1 MNKYIKHLVV
11 NNRNII
17 VFTHDLIAIA
27 LSWISAFLIRFNF
40 EIPEAHF
47 ISMISNL
54 WLVLIVQGII
64 FLIFRVHRASWRYSS
79 ISDVR
84 TITIAILLSSLV
96 LAGYFTFYYENQ
108 PVIPRS
114 IILLNPLLLLLIMF
128 GSRIIYRALRE
139 YQEYGSPLI
148 KPKNAIII
156 GTSKEGIDLAKV
168 LSRNPN
174 WHVVGLL
181 GSDISLKGREV
192 SGIKVLGAIELLPKL
207 FKKLNIETA
216 IIALPSSNYEERR
229 IALSIIKELDLQLL
243 TIPNFEDLSS
253 GRLSISQIRQVDVE
267 DLLGRDSVNLNNSGL
282 KKLIQNDVVM
292 ISGAGG
298 SIGSELT
305 RQALKFKPKII
316 FCIDISEASLYQ
328 LEQSIL
334 GLTKTKIIFVVA
346 DIKNEKRMK
355 ALFDRY
361 IPSVVFHAA
370 AYKHVPLMETEN
382 VSEVLINNA
391 KGTFLLGKICKSF
404 NVKKFVLVSTDKAI
418 NPTNVMGA
426 SKRLAEI
433 LCQSLQSKSGTEFII
448 VRFGN
453 VLGSSG
459 SVIPLFK
466 RQIEMG
472 GPVTVT
478 HREIT
483 RYFMSIPEASQLV
496 LQAGMMGLGGEIFV
510 LEMGKPIKILDLAKD
525 MISLSGLH
533 KDEIKIKF
541 TGLRP
546 GEKLFEELLADH
558 ELTKST
564 NHKKIRIAV
573 TSKSEEKFLNKA
585 IIKWINQSPGM
596 NEIKIK
602 KELKRW
608 VKDYKISK

>member
-1 MNKYIKHLVV
+1 
-11 NNRNII
+11 
-17 VFTHDLIAIA
+17 
-27 LSWISAFLIRFNF
+27 
-40 EIPEAHF
+40 
-47 ISMISNL
+47 
-54 WLVLIVQGII
+54 
-64 FLIFRVHRASWRYSS
+64 
-79 ISDVR
+79 
-84 TITIAILLSSLV
+84 
-96 LAGYFTFYYENQ
+96 
-108 PVIPRS
+108 
-114 IILLNPLLLLLIMF
+114 MF
-128 GSRIIYRALRE
+128 GSRIIYRELIE
-139 YQEYGSPLI
+139 YQEYNSPLI
-148 KPKNAIII
+148 KPKNAIIL
-156 GTSKEGIDLAKV
+156 GTSKEGVDLVKV

-174 WHVVGLL
+174 WRVLGLL

-192 SGIKVLGAIELLPKL
+192 SGVKILGAIELLPKL
-207 FKKLNIETA
+207 YKKLNIETA
-216 IIALPSSNYEERR
+216 IIAMPSSDYEERK
-229 IALSIIKELDLQLL
+229 IALNIIKELDLELL

-253 GRLSISQIRQVDVE
+253 GRLSVSQIRQVDVE
-267 DLLGRDSVNLNNSGL
+267 DLLGRDSVNLDNSRL

-292 ISGAGG
+292 VSGAGG

-305 RQALKFKPKII
+305 RQVLKFKPKIVL
-316 FCIDISEASLYQ
+316 CIDISEAALYQ
-328 LEQSIL
+328 LEQSIFKSP
-334 GLTKTKIIFVVA
+334 KTKILFVVA
-346 DIKNEKRMK
+346 DIKNEKRIK
-355 ALFDRY
+355 DLFGRY
-361 IPSVVFHAA
+361 TPSVVLHAA
-370 AYKHVPLMETEN
+370 AYKHVPLMEIEN

-391 KGTFLLGKICKSF
+391 KGTFLLAKICKLF

-433 LCQSLQSKSGTEFII
+433 LCQSLQSRAGTEFII

-466 RQIEMG
+466 KQIEKG

-478 HREIT
+478 HRDIS

-533 KDEIKIKF
+533 KDEIKIKL

-558 ELTKST
+558 ELTKPT
-564 NHKKIRIAV
+564 KHKKIRIAV
-573 TSKSEEKFLNKA
+573 SSKSEKKYSNKD
-585 IIKWINQSPGM
+585 IIKWINQSPDM
-596 NEIKIK
+596 DEVTIK

-608 VKDYKISK
+608 VRDYKIFS

>member
-1 MNKYIKHLVV
+1 
-11 NNRNII
+11 
-17 VFTHDLIAIA
+17 
-27 LSWISAFLIRFNF
+27 
-40 EIPEAHF
+40 
-47 ISMISNL
+47 
-54 WLVLIVQGII
+54 
-64 FLIFRVHRASWRYSS
+64 
-79 ISDVR
+79 
-84 TITIAILLSSLV
+84 
-96 LAGYFTFYYENQ
+96 
-108 PVIPRS
+108 
-114 IILLNPLLLLLIMF
+114 MF
-128 GSRIIYRALRE
+128 GSRIIYRGLRE
-139 YQEYGSPLI
+139 YKEYGSNSS
-148 KPKNAIII
+148 KPKNAIVL
-156 GTSKEGIDLAKV
+156 GTSKEGVSLVKALA
-168 LSRNPN
+168 RNPN
-174 WHVVGLL
+174 WHVLGLL

-192 SGIKVLGAIELLPKL
+192 SGVKILGAIELLPKL
-207 FKKLNIETA
+207 CKKLNIETA
-216 IIALPSSNYEERR
+216 IIAMASSDFEERR
-229 IALSIIKELDLQLL
+229 MALNIIKDLDLELL

-253 GRLSISQIRQVDVE
+253 GRLSVSQIRQVDVE
-267 DLLGRDSVNLNNSGL
+267 DLLGRDAVNLDNSDL

-305 RQALKFKPKII
+305 RQVLKFKPKIV
-316 FCIDISEASLYQ
+316 FCIDISEAALYQ
-328 LEQSIL
+328 LEQSVL
-334 GLTKTKIIFVVA
+334 KTSKTKILFVVA
-346 DIKNEKRMK
+346 DIKNEKRIK
-355 ALFDRY
+355 DLFHRY
-361 IPSVVFHAA
+361 IPSLVLHAA

-382 VSEVLINNA
+382 VSEALINNA
-391 KGTFLLGKICKSF
+391 KGTFLLANICKKF

-433 LCQSLQSKSGTEFII
+433 LCQSLQSATGTKFIT

-466 RQIEMG
+466 KQIEMG

-478 HREIT
+478 HRDIT

-558 ELTKST
+558 ELTKPT
-564 NHKKIRIAV
+564 NHKKIRIAIS
-573 TSKSEEKFLNKA
+573 SKPEIKYANLD
-585 IIKWINQSPGM
+585 IITWINQTLDM
-596 NEIKIK
+596 DEATIK
-602 KELKRW
+602 KELNQW
-608 VKDYKISK
+608 VKDYKNSS

>member
-27 LSWISAFLIRFNF
+27 SSWISAFLIRFNF

-84 TITIAILLSSLV
+84 TITIAILFSSLV
-96 LAGYFTFYYENQ
+96 LAGYFTFYFENQ

-114 IILLNPLLLLLIMF
+114 IILVNPLLLLLIMI

-139 YQEYGSPLI
+139 YREYGSPLI

-267 DLLGRDSVNLNNSGL
+267 DLLGRDSVNLDNSGL

-305 RQALKFKPKII
+305 RQVLKFKPKII

-334 GLTKTKIIFVVA
+334 GLTKTKVIFVVA

-391 KGTFLLGKICKSF
+391 KGTFLLGKICKLF

>member
-1 MNKYIKHLVV
+1 MNNKIKHLILS
-11 NNRNII
+11 NRNLI
-17 VFTHDLIAIA
+17 VFIHDLIVIA
-27 LSWISAFLIRFNF
+27 LAWISAYIIRFNF
-40 EIPEAHF
+40 DIPEAQLL
-47 ISMISNL
+47 SMISNL
-54 WLVLIVQGII
+54 SIVIIVQAII
-64 FLIFRVHRASWRYSS
+64 FQSFRIHRASWRHSS
-79 ISDVR
+79 IIDVR
-84 TITIAILLSSLV
+84 TIAIAIFSSSLI
-96 LAGYFTFYYENQ
+96 LTGYYSFFYNEQ

-114 IILLNPLLLLLIMF
+114 IILLNPMLLILFMF
-128 GSRIIYRALRE
+128 GSRIIYRGLRE
-139 YQEYGSPLI
+139 YKEYSFNSS
-148 KPKNAIII
+148 KPKKAIVL
-156 GTSKEGIDLAKV
+156 GTSKEGVTLIKALA
-168 LSRNPN
+168 RNPN
-174 WHVVGLL
+174 WHVMGLL
-181 GSDISLKGREV
+181 GSDISLRGREV
-192 SGIKVLGAIELLPKL
+192 SGVKILGAIELLPKL
-207 FKKLNIETA
+207 YKKLKIETA
-216 IIALPSSNYEERR
+216 IIAMPSSDFEERR
-229 IALSIIKELDLQLL
+229 IALNIIKDLDLELL

-253 GRLSISQIRQVDVE
+253 GRLSVSQIRQVDVE
-267 DLLGRDSVNLNNSGL
+267 DLLGRDAVNLDNSDL
-282 KKLIQNDVVM
+282 KKLIQNDIVM

-305 RQALKFKPKII
+305 RQVLKFKPKII
-316 FCIDISEASLYQ
+316 LCIDISEAALYQ
-328 LEQSIL
+328 LEQSML
-334 GLTKTKIIFVVA
+334 KPSKTKILFIVA
-346 DIKNEKRMK
+346 DIKNEKRIK
-355 ALFDRY
+355 DLFRRY
-361 IPSVVFHAA
+361 IPSLVLHAA

-391 KGTFLLGKICKSF
+391 KGTFLFANICKTF
-404 NVKKFVLVSTDKAI
+404 DVKKFVLVSTDKAI

-433 LCQSLQSKSGTEFII
+433 LCQSLQSTTGTEFIT

-466 RQIEMG
+466 KQIEMG

-478 HREIT
+478 HRDIT

-510 LEMGKPIKILDLAKD
+510 LEMGKAIKILDLAKD

-558 ELTKST
+558 ELTKPT

-573 TSKSEEKFLNKA
+573 TSKLEQKLSNKA
-585 IIKWINQSPGM
+585 IIKWIDQSLGID
-596 NEIKIK
+596 EIKIK

-608 VKDYKISK
+608 VKDYKISR

>member
-27 LSWISAFLIRFNF
+27 SSWISAFLIRFNF

-84 TITIAILLSSLV
+84 TITIAILFSSLV
-96 LAGYFTFYYENQ
+96 LAGYFTFYFENQ

-114 IILLNPLLLLLIMF
+114 IILVNPLLLLLIMI

-139 YQEYGSPLI
+139 YREYGSPLI

-216 IIALPSSNYEERR
+216 IIAMPSSNYEERR
-229 IALSIIKELDLQLL
+229 IALSIIKDLDLQLL

-267 DLLGRDSVNLNNSGL
+267 DLLGRDSVNLDNSGL

-391 KGTFLLGKICKSF
+391 KGTFLLGKICKLF

>member
-79 ISDVR
+79 ISDVI
-84 TITIAILLSSLV
+84 TITITILLSSLV
-96 LAGYFTFYYENQ
+96 LAGYFLFYYENQ

-229 IALSIIKELDLQLL
+229 IALSIIKDLDLQLL

-267 DLLGRDSVNLNNSGL
+267 DLLGRDSVNLDNSGL

-305 RQALKFKPKII
+305 RQVLKFKPKII

-334 GLTKTKIIFVVA
+334 GLTKTKVIFVVA

-466 RQIEMG
+466 KQIEMG

-533 KDEIKIKF
+533 KDEITIKF

-546 GEKLFEELLADH
+546 GEKLFEELLADY
-558 ELTKST
+558 ELTKPT

-608 VKDYKISK
+608 VKDYKIYK

>member
-1 MNKYIKHLVV
+1 MNNKIKHLII
-11 NNRNII
+11 NNRNLI
-17 VFTHDLIAIA
+17 VFIHDAIVIGLA
-27 LSWISAFLIRFNF
+27 WMSAYIIRFNF
-40 EIPEAHF
+40 EVPEAQLL
-47 ISMISNL
+47 SMMGNL
-54 WLVLIVQGII
+54 SIVLIVQSII
-64 FLIFRVHRASWRYSS
+64 FLSFRIHRASWRHSS
-79 ISDVR
+79 IIDVR
-84 TITIAILLSSLV
+84 TIAVAIFCSSLL
-96 LAGYFTFYYENQ
+96 LAGYFTFFYNEQ

-114 IILLNPLLLLLIMF
+114 IIILNPMLLILFMF
-128 GSRIIYRALRE
+128 GSRIIYRGLRE
-139 YQEYGSPLI
+139 YKEYGFNSS
-148 KPKNAIII
+148 KPKNAIVL
-156 GTSKEGIDLAKV
+156 GTSKEGVSLVKALA
-168 LSRNPN
+168 RNPN
-174 WHVVGLL
+174 WHVLGLL

-192 SGIKVLGAIELLPKL
+192 SGVKILGEIELLPKL
-207 FKKLNIETA
+207 CKKLNIETA
-216 IIALPSSNYEERR
+216 IIAMPSSDFEERR
-229 IALSIIKELDLQLL
+229 IAVNIIKDLDLELL

-253 GRLSISQIRQVDVE
+253 GRLSVSQIRQVDVE
-267 DLLGRDSVNLNNSGL
+267 DLLGRDAVNLDNSDL

-298 SIGSELT
+298 SIGAELT
-305 RQALKFKPKII
+305 RQVLKFKPKIV
-316 FCIDISEASLYQ
+316 FCIDISEAALYQ
-328 LEQSIL
+328 LEQSVL
-334 GLTKTKIIFVVA
+334 KTSKTKILFVVA
-346 DIKNEKRMK
+346 DIKNEKRIK
-355 ALFDRY
+355 DLFHRY
-361 IPSVVFHAA
+361 IPSLVLHAA

-382 VSEVLINNA
+382 VSEALINNA
-391 KGTFLLGKICKSF
+391 KGTFLLANICKKF

-433 LCQSLQSKSGTEFII
+433 LCQSLQSVTGTEFIT

-466 RQIEMG
+466 KQIEMG

-478 HREIT
+478 HRNIT

-510 LEMGKPIKILDLAKD
+510 LEMGKPIKILNLAKD

-558 ELTKST
+558 ELTKPT

-573 TSKSEEKFLNKA
+573 TSKSKEKFLNKV
-585 IIKWINQSPGM
+585 IIKWINQSPGK
-596 NEIKIK
+596 NEMKIK

-608 VKDYKISK
+608 VKDYKISR

>member
-27 LSWISAFLIRFNF
+27 SSWISAFLIRFNF

-79 ISDVR
+79 ISDVK
-84 TITIAILLSSLV
+84 TITIAILFSSLV
-96 LAGYFTFYYENQ
+96 LAGYFTFYFENQ

-114 IILLNPLLLLLIMF
+114 IILVNPLLLLLIMI

-139 YQEYGSPLI
+139 YREYGSPLI

-216 IIALPSSNYEERR
+216 IIAMPSSNYEERR

-267 DLLGRDSVNLNNSGL
+267 DLLGRDSVNLDNSGL

-305 RQALKFKPKII
+305 RQVLKFKPKII

-334 GLTKTKIIFVVA
+334 GLTKTKVIFVVA

>member
-1 MNKYIKHLVV
+1 MDKHIKHSIV
-11 NNRNII
+11 NNRNLI

-27 LSWISAFLIRFNF
+27 LAWISAYIIRFNF
-40 EIPEAHF
+40 EVPEVQL
-47 ISMISNL
+47 ISMMSNL
-54 WLVLIVQGII
+54 WLVLIVQVII
-64 FLIFRVHRASWRYSS
+64 FLSFRIHRASWRYSS
-79 ISDVR
+79 ITDVR
-84 TITIAILLSSLV
+84 TIVTAIFFSSLL
-96 LAGYFTFYYENQ
+96 LAGYFTFFYDQQ

-114 IILLNPLLLLLIMF
+114 IILLNPLLLLLFMF
-128 GSRIIYRALRE
+128 GSRIIYRELIE
-139 YQEYGSPLI
+139 YQEYNLPLI
-148 KPKNAIII
+148 KPKNAIIL
-156 GTSKEGIDLAKV
+156 GTSKEGVDLVKV

-174 WHVVGLL
+174 WRVLGLL

-192 SGIKVLGAIELLPKL
+192 SGIKILGAIELLPKL
-207 FKKLNIETA
+207 YKKLNIETA
-216 IIALPSSNYEERR
+216 IIAMPSSDYEERK
-229 IALSIIKELDLQLL
+229 IALNIIKELDLELL

-253 GRLSISQIRQVDVE
+253 GRLSVSQIRQVDVE
-267 DLLGRDSVNLNNSGL
+267 DLLGRDSVNLDNSSL

-292 ISGAGG
+292 VSGAGG

-305 RQALKFKPKII
+305 RQVLKFKPKIVL
-316 FCIDISEASLYQ
+316 CIDISEAALYQ
-328 LEQSIL
+328 LEQSIFKSP
-334 GLTKTKIIFVVA
+334 KTKILFVVA
-346 DIKNEKRMK
+346 DIKNEKRIK
-355 ALFDRY
+355 DLFGRY
-361 IPSVVFHAA
+361 TPSVVLHAA
-370 AYKHVPLMETEN
+370 AYKHVPLMEIEN

-391 KGTFLLGKICKSF
+391 KGTFLLAKICKLF

-433 LCQSLQSKSGTEFII
+433 LCQSLQSRAGTEFII

-466 RQIEMG
+466 KQIEKG

-478 HREIT
+478 HRDIT
-483 RYFMSIPEASQLV
+483 RYFMSISEASQLV

-558 ELTKST
+558 ELTKPT
-564 NHKKIRIAV
+564 KHKKIRIAV
-573 TSKSEEKFLNKA
+573 SSKYEKKYSNKD
-585 IIKWINQSPGM
+585 IIKWINQLSDM
-596 NEIKIK
+596 DEVTIK

-608 VKDYKISK
+608 VRDYKISS

>member
-1 MNKYIKHLVV
+1 
-11 NNRNII
+11 
-17 VFTHDLIAIA
+17 
-27 LSWISAFLIRFNF
+27 
-40 EIPEAHF
+40 
-47 ISMISNL
+47 
-54 WLVLIVQGII
+54 
-64 FLIFRVHRASWRYSS
+64 
-79 ISDVR
+79 
-84 TITIAILLSSLV
+84 
-96 LAGYFTFYYENQ
+96 
-108 PVIPRS
+108 
-114 IILLNPLLLLLIMF
+114 MF
-128 GSRIIYRALRE
+128 GNRIIYRGLRE
-139 YQEYGSPLI
+139 YKEYGFNSS
-148 KPKNAIII
+148 KPKNAIVL
-156 GTSKEGIDLAKV
+156 GTSKEGVSLVKALA
-168 LSRNPN
+168 RNPN
-174 WHVVGLL
+174 WHVLGLL

-192 SGIKVLGAIELLPKL
+192 SGVKILGDIKLLPKL
-207 FKKLNIETA
+207 YKKLKIETA
-216 IIALPSSNYEERR
+216 IIAMPSSDFEERK
-229 IALSIIKELDLQLL
+229 IALNIIKDLDLELL

-253 GRLSISQIRQVDVE
+253 GRLSVSQIRQVDVE
-267 DLLGRDSVNLNNSGL
+267 DLLGRDAVNLDNSDL
-282 KKLIQNDVVM
+282 KKLIQNDTVM

-305 RQALKFKPKII
+305 RQVLKFKPKII
-316 FCIDISEASLYQ
+316 LCIDISEAALYQ
-328 LEQSIL
+328 LEQSII
-334 GLTKTKIIFVVA
+334 GTSKTKILFIVA
-346 DIKNEKRMK
+346 DIKNEKRIK
-355 ALFDRY
+355 DLFNRY
-361 IPSVVFHAA
+361 IPSLVLHAA

-391 KGTFLLGKICKSF
+391 KGTFLLANICKTF

-433 LCQSLQSKSGTEFII
+433 LCQSLQSATGTEFIT

-466 RQIEMG
+466 KQIEMG

-478 HREIT
+478 HRDIT

-510 LEMGKPIKILDLAKD
+510 LDMGKPIKILDLAKD

-558 ELTKST
+558 ELTKPT

-585 IIKWINQSPGM
+585 IIKWINQSPGTDEM
-596 NEIKIK
+596 KIK

-608 VKDYKISK
+608 VRDYKITK

>member
-207 FKKLNIETA
+207 FKKFNIETA

-267 DLLGRDSVNLNNSGL
+267 DLLGRDSVNLDNSGL

-564 NHKKIRIAV
+564 NHKKIRMAV

>member
-1 MNKYIKHLVV
+1 MDKHIKYLIV
-11 NNRNII
+11 NNRNLI

-27 LSWISAFLIRFNF
+27 LAWISAYIIRFNF
-40 EIPEAHF
+40 EVPEVQL
-47 ISMISNL
+47 ISMTSNL
-54 WLVLIVQGII
+54 WLVLIVQVII
-64 FLIFRVHRASWRYSS
+64 FLSFKVHRASWRYSS
-79 ISDVR
+79 ITDVR
-84 TITIAILLSSLV
+84 TIVTAIFFSSLL
-96 LAGYFTFYYENQ
+96 LAGYFTFFYDQQ

-114 IILLNPLLLLLIMF
+114 IILLNPLLLLLFMF
-128 GSRIIYRALRE
+128 GSRIIYRELIE
-139 YQEYGSPLI
+139 YQEYNSPLI
-148 KPKNAIII
+148 KPKNAIIL
-156 GTSKEGIDLAKV
+156 GTSKEGADLVKV

-174 WHVVGLL
+174 WRVLGIL
-181 GSDISLKGREV
+181 GSDVSLKGREV
-192 SGIKVLGAIELLPKL
+192 SGIKILGAIELLPKL
-207 FKKLNIETA
+207 YKKLNIETA
-216 IIALPSSNYEERR
+216 IIAMPSSDYEERK
-229 IALSIIKELDLQLL
+229 IALNIIKELDLELL

-253 GRLSISQIRQVDVE
+253 GRLSVLQIRQVDVE
-267 DLLGRDSVNLNNSGL
+267 DLLGRDSVNLDNSSL

-292 ISGAGG
+292 VSGAGG

-305 RQALKFKPKII
+305 RQVLKFKPKIVL
-316 FCIDISEASLYQ
+316 CIDISEAALYQ
-328 LEQSIL
+328 LEQSIFKSP
-334 GLTKTKIIFVVA
+334 KTKILFVVA
-346 DIKNEKRMK
+346 DIKNEKRIK
-355 ALFDRY
+355 DLFGRY
-361 IPSVVFHAA
+361 TPSVVLHAA
-370 AYKHVPLMETEN
+370 AYKHVPLMEIEN

-391 KGTFLLGKICKSF
+391 KGTFLLAKICKLF

-433 LCQSLQSKSGTEFII
+433 LCQSLQSRAGTEFII

-466 RQIEMG
+466 KQIEKG

-478 HREIT
+478 HRDIT
-483 RYFMSIPEASQLV
+483 RYFMSISEASQLV

-558 ELTKST
+558 ELTKPT
-564 NHKKIRIAV
+564 KHKKIRIAV
-573 TSKSEEKFLNKA
+573 SSKSEKKYSNKD
-585 IIKWINQSPGM
+585 IIKWINQSSDM
-596 NEIKIK
+596 DEVTIK

-608 VKDYKISK
+608 VRDYKISS

>member
-267 DLLGRDSVNLNNSGL
+267 DLLGRDSVNLDNSGL

>member
-27 LSWISAFLIRFNF
+27 SSWISAFLIRFNF

-84 TITIAILLSSLV
+84 TITIAILFSSLV
-96 LAGYFTFYYENQ
+96 LAGYFTFYFENQ

-114 IILLNPLLLLLIMF
+114 IILVNPLLLLLIMI

-139 YQEYGSPLI
+139 YREYGSPLI

-216 IIALPSSNYEERR
+216 IIAMPSSNYEERR

-267 DLLGRDSVNLNNSGL
+267 DLLGRDSVNLDNSGL

-305 RQALKFKPKII
+305 RQVLKFKPKII

-391 KGTFLLGKICKSF
+391 KGTFLLGKICKLF

-608 VKDYKISK
+608 VKDYKIYK